1 MLISYVF
8 PKFSPFLNRNLKI
21 NYIYIYIYRERER
34 ERERERWAKGE
45 ILDLSV
51 GTSILGFLP
60 KYE

>member
-21 NYIYIYIYRERER
+21 NYIYIYIER

-45 ILDLSV
+45 IPDLSV